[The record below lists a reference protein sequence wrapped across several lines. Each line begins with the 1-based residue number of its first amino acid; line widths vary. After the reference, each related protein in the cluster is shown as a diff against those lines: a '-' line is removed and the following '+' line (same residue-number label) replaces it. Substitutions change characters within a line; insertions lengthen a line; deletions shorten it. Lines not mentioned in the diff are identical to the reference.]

1 MIMNQSLTMPL
12 TKKIKCLV
20 IDDEQPAR
28 DILQKHIEGV
38 EALELAGSCNNAVE
52 ALSFLQS
59 NTVDLLFLDIQMPHI
74 LGTNFIRT
82 LKNPPKV
89 IFTTAYRKYAVEGF
103 ELDAVDFLLKPIG
116 FDRFLKAV
124 NKIFQLNLQSNLPE
138 LEKPENSKESAQPF
152 LYFRSDRKMVKVLFN
167 DILYI
172 EGLRDYIRIFTTTKT
187 IVTKHLLASLQEMLP
202 ADSFLRIHRSYIVSI
217 NKIDSYNADMIEI
230 AKKEL
235 PIGRLYKH
243 DVNKLLN
250 TSSFQ
255 SDIKKNSKDLNNS
268 K

>member
-1 MIMNQSLTMPL
+1 MNQSLTMPL

-89 IFTTAYRKYAVEGF
+89 IFTTAYRKYAIEGF
-103 ELDAVDFLLKPIG
+103 ELDAVDYLLKPIS
-116 FDRFLKAV
+116 FERFLKAV
-124 NKIFQLNLQSNLPE
+124 NKVMDASLNGTLTI
-138 LEKPENSKESAQPF
+138 ENEQQNKVATDNSI
-152 LYFRSDRKMVKVLFN
+152 YFRSDRKMIKVNLA

-172 EGLRDYIRIFTTTKT
+172 ESIKDYIKVVTISGTVITKQSISSIEET
-187 IVTKHLLASLQEMLP
+187 LP
-202 ADSFLRIHRSYIVSI
+202 KDMFIRIHRSYIVAL
-217 NKIDSYNADMIEI
+217 NKIESYSNELVWLGKA
-230 AKKEL
+230 EL
-235 PIGRLYKH
+235 PISRMYRHEVEKVLKH
-243 DVNKLLN
+243 K
-250 TSSFQ
+250 
-255 SDIKKNSKDLNNS
+255 
-268 K
+268 